1 LLLLRLDSHVDICLF
16 LPNNLFLHASIYIR
30 RKRGSEREKKGED
43 TGVDRRWDGGD
54 NVGRDIGK

>member
-1 LLLLRLDSHVDICLF
+1 LLLDSHVDICLF

-43 TGVDRRWDGGD
+43 TGVDRRWMEG
-54 NVGRDIGK
+54 IM